1 MNTTAEKRMYVGTDA
16 RLHKFGAFPTKYTKE
31 VLRERVQAYAEVAL
45 PAAAYAVQLVQ
56 EVKQS
61 VKWGVIDEKQARH
74 YCKQMGLPV
83 PLFASDYATI
93 AALAEVGK
101 K

>member
-1 MNTTAEKRMYVGTDA
+1 MKSTAEKRMYVGTDA
-16 RLHKFGAFPTKYTKE
+16 RLHKFGAFPTRYTRE
-31 VLRERVQAYAEVAL
+31 VLRERVQEFAEVAL
-45 PAAAYAVQLVQ
+45 PAAAFAVQLVQ

-61 VKWGVIDEKQARH
+61 VKWGVINEDQARH

-83 PLFASDYATI
+83 PLFASDYAAL
-93 AALAEVGK
+93 AALAEAAK